1 MLASQNDIAIVLV
14 GDSSNTETEGF
25 DRENIRLTQK
35 EERLIKC
42 VAKTAKKTVV
52 VIEAGSAIDMSPW
65 IDEVDAVLFAGYL
78 GENANQ
84 AIADVLLGT
93 VCPSG
98 KLSETFP
105 TCIENTFCGTDSGN
119 VFCERYT
126 DGVFVGYRWYDTFK
140 KDVLF
145 PFGFGLSYAKFEYS
159 NLTVKKLDESSFEV
173 SYDVT
178 NVSDVDGKEISQVYV
193 KDVYA
198 MVSRPEKELA
208 DFHKTKIKAGETKRV
223 SCVLNKDAFSYYCVN
238 RETFVIENGEFDIM
252 VGASSRDIRL
262 QERVSIYLPDE
273 TQPSSTF

>member
-1 MLASQNDIAIVLV
+1 
-14 GDSSNTETEGF
+14 
-25 DRENIRLTQK
+25 
-35 EERLIKC
+35 
-42 VAKTAKKTVV
+42 
-52 VIEAGSAIDMSPW
+52 
-65 IDEVDAVLFAGYL
+65 
-78 GENANQ
+78 
-84 AIADVLLGT
+84 
-93 VCPSG
+93 
-98 KLSETFP
+98 
-105 TCIENTFCGTDSGN
+105 

-178 NVSDVDGKEISQVYV
+178 NVSAVDGKEISQVYV